1 LFASFKINQKSS
13 SHHIITMARANSKSP
28 AKKIK
33 KKTSVRSD
41 ITSIDRI
48 VQAIASRV
56 PYGDTKPTRKMIM
69 GMALVTNKRS
79 FNTTILNIKKKHRW
93 VDYDTDSV
101 WLTQEGKDHVGPDIM
116 SVPANNDAMQD
127 KIRMEVIKGIKPRQI
142 YDFMLD
148 GGWYSRAE
156 LAVEMN
162 LPDNKSFGTYISSLS
177 KVVER
182 QNGRIRLSDMVFPC
196 GRPSDNDNGI

>member
-1 LFASFKINQKSS
+1 
-13 SHHIITMARANSKSP
+13 MARANSKSP

-69 GMALVTNKRS
+69 GMALVTNKKS
-79 FNTTILNIKKKHRW
+79 FDTTILNIKKKHRW